1 MSDSWLL
8 GWLARMRSWQL
19 FLMAAALFVADV
31 LIPDPIPF
39 VDEVMLALTTL
50 LLARWRRRRE

>member
-1 MSDSWLL
+1 
-8 GWLARMRSWQL
+8 MRSWQL
-19 FLMAAALFVADV
+19 FLMAAALLVTDL

-50 LLARWRRRRE
+50 LLARWKGRRE

>member
-1 MSDSWLL
+1 MSNSWLP

-19 FLMAAALFVADV
+19 FLLAGALFVADL

-39 VDEVMLALTTL
+39 LDEIMLGLTTL

>member
-1 MSDSWLL
+1 
-8 GWLARMRSWQL
+8 MRSWQL
-19 FLMAAALFVADV
+19 FLLAGALFVADL

-39 VDEVMLALTTL
+39 LDEIMLGLTTL

>member
-19 FLMAAALFVADV
+19 FLMAAALFVADL